1 MINQIHS
8 LNKNVIIFQQAF
20 ARLNGLLIE
29 TFLEFHRI
37 DVKGVKKM
45 KNFQRVMWHFMIMW
59 VITAVGMLVG
69 TFLAPS
75 VLLPISIITIFLL
88 IIVIFIRSIR
98 VLNTILYCIPFLI
111 GITLF
116 WSTQFYIEE
125 LGSALVFAVFIGTV
139 VIFISLGIIGIMMKD
154 LSAFGSYLFG
164 ALIVLLVF
172 SLIFIFVPVSNTIM
186 VVLAGL
192 TVLVFALYTIYDFN
206 QIKHNYVSEQETV
219 GMALNLYLDFVN
231 IFLRLLEIIWRV
243 KD

>member
-1 MINQIHS
+1 
-8 LNKNVIIFQQAF
+8 
-20 ARLNGLLIE
+20 
-29 TFLEFHRI
+29 
-37 DVKGVKKM
+37 M
-45 KNFQRVMWHFMIMW
+45 KNFQRVMWHFLIMW
-59 VITAVGMLVG
+59 VITAAGMLVG
-69 TFLAPS
+69 TLLPPS
-75 VLLPISIITIFLL
+75 VLLPISLLTIFLL

-98 VLNTILYCIPFLI
+98 IINTILYSIPFLV

-125 LGSALVFAVFIGTV
+125 LGGELVFAVFIGTV

-172 SLIFIFVPVSNTIM
+172 SLIFIFVPVSNMIM
-186 VVLAGL
+186 IVLAGL

-206 QIKHNYVSEQETV
+206 QIKHNYVSEDATV
-219 GMALNLYLDFVN
+219 SMALNLYLDFVN
-231 IFLRLLEIIWRV
+231 IFLRILEIIWRV

>member
-1 MINQIHS
+1 
-8 LNKNVIIFQQAF
+8 
-20 ARLNGLLIE
+20 
-29 TFLEFHRI
+29 
-37 DVKGVKKM
+37 M

-59 VITAVGMLVG
+59 AVTAVGMLVG
-69 TFLAPS
+69 TLLPPS
-75 VLLPISIITIFLL
+75 VLLPISFITLFLL

-98 VLNTILYCIPFLI
+98 IVNLILYCIPFLV

-116 WSTQFYIEE
+116 WSTQFYIEQ
-125 LGSALVFAVFIGTV
+125 LGSELVFTVFIATV
-139 VIFISLGIIGIMMKD
+139 VIFISLGFIGIMMKD

-172 SLIFIFVPVSNTIM
+172 GLIFIFVPVSNTIM
-186 VVLAGL
+186 LVLACL

-206 QIKHNYVSEQETV
+206 QIKHNYVGENEIV

>member
-1 MINQIHS
+1 
-8 LNKNVIIFQQAF
+8 
-20 ARLNGLLIE
+20 
-29 TFLEFHRI
+29 
-37 DVKGVKKM
+37 M

-59 VITAVGMLVG
+59 VITAVGMIVG

-75 VLLPISIITIFLL
+75 VLLPISLITIFLL

-98 VLNTILYCIPFLI
+98 IMNTILYCIPFLV

-125 LGSALVFAVFIGTV
+125 LGGALVFAVFIGTV
-139 VIFISLGIIGIMMKD
+139 VVFISLGIIGIMMKD

-172 SLIFIFVPVSNTIM
+172 SLIFIFVQVSNMIM
-186 VVLAGL
+186 IVLAGL

-206 QIKHNYVSEQETV
+206 HIKHNHVSEEATV
-219 GMALNLYLDFVN
+219 SMALNLYLDFVN
-231 IFLRLLEIIWRV
+231 MFLRILEIIWRV

>member
-125 LGSALVFAVFIGTV
+125 LGNALVFAVFIGTV

-172 SLIFIFVPVSNTIM
+172 SLIFIFVPVSNSIM

>member
-1 MINQIHS
+1 
-8 LNKNVIIFQQAF
+8 
-20 ARLNGLLIE
+20 
-29 TFLEFHRI
+29 
-37 DVKGVKKM
+37 M

-98 VLNTILYCIPFLI
+98 VMNTILYCIPFLI